1 MRVMNRIIIN
11 VNDFQKRAAIIEDDK
26 VVEIFNERNDES
38 NIIKNIYKGKVANV
52 LPGMES
58 AFVDIGLE
66 KNSFLYVDDLREFE
80 EKYLNGIVN
89 SNKAIEELLT
99 VGDKVVVQVLSVPRG
114 NKGARVTT
122 NFTIPGKY
130 LVLMPNNDHLA
141 ISKKIK
147 DEDERARLQ
156 EIFEEIKPAKMGVI
170 IRTAAQG
177 KSVYHFEKEISYLV
191 KKWED
196 IEKKIAKA
204 KIGEVLYNDNSI
216 VTTIL
221 RDILSN
227 DIDELIVDN
236 EEVYWEIIDYINAFS
251 ENNFKTKV
259 KLFDENRDIF
269 DEYNVNKEIEK
280 ALDKNVW
287 LDCGGYLVIEKTEA
301 LVSIDVN
308 TGKNTGSFNLEK
320 TVLNTNLDAARE
332 IPKQLRLRNLSGI
345 IIIDFIVM
353 KLQEDKDLVLQQLD
367 AELKKDRTK
376 NNIVH
381 FTDLGLVEMTRKRVG
396 RNLSYFYEEECPTC
410 HGKGKVK
417 SVDSIIEDIIK
428 DFKKVAEDKDIKKI
442 KIISSKR
449 VINKIKE
456 IYYDIMIDYL
466 KNRGK
471 ELSLSSEEINNI
483 TGYDIF
489 LEK

>member
-1 MRVMNRIIIN
+1 MNRIIIN
-11 VNDFQKRAAIIEDDK
+11 VNNFQKRAAIIEEGR
-26 VVEIFNERNDES
+26 VVEVLTEREDES
-38 NIIKNIYKGKVANV
+38 NIIKNIYKGRVANV

-66 KNSFLYVDDLREFE
+66 KNSFLFVDDLREFE

-89 SNKAIEELLT
+89 SGKPIEDLLT
-99 VGDKVVVQVLSVPRG
+99 VGDKVVAQVLNVPRG
-114 NKGARVTT
+114 TKGARVTT

-130 LVLMPNNDHLA
+130 LVLMPNSDHIA

-227 DIDELIVDN
+227 DIDELVVDN

-251 ENNFKTKV
+251 ENNFRTKV

-269 DEYNVNKEIEK
+269 DEYNVNKEIQK

-345 IIIDFIVM
+345 IIIDFIDM

-396 RNLSYFYEEECPTC
+396 RNLSYFYEEECPMC
-410 HGKGKVK
+410 HGKGKIK

-428 DFKKVAEDKDIKKI
+428 DFKKAAEEKDIKKI
-442 KIISSKR
+442 KITSSKR

-456 IYYDIMIDYL
+456 IYYDIMADYL
-466 KNRGK
+466 KSRGK

>member
-1 MRVMNRIIIN
+1 MNRIIIN
-11 VNDFQKRAAIIEDDK
+11 VNNFQKRAAIIEEGR
-26 VVEIFNERNDES
+26 VVEVLTEREDES
-38 NIIKNIYKGKVANV
+38 NIIKNIYKGWVANV

-66 KNSFLYVDDLREFE
+66 KNSFLFVDDLREFE

-89 SNKAIEELLT
+89 SGKPIEDLLT
-99 VGDKVVVQVLSVPRG
+99 VGDKVVVQVLNVPRG
-114 NKGARVTT
+114 TKGARVTT

-130 LVLMPNNDHLA
+130 LVLMPNSDHIA

-227 DIDELIVDN
+227 DIDELVVDN
-236 EEVYWEIIDYINAFS
+236 EEVYWEVIDYINAFS
-251 ENNFKTKV
+251 ENNFRTKV

-269 DEYNVNKEIEK
+269 DEYNVNKEIQK

-345 IIIDFIVM
+345 IIIDFIDM

-396 RNLSYFYEEECPTC
+396 RNLSYFYEEECPMC
-410 HGKGKVK
+410 HGKGKIK
-417 SVDSIIEDIIK
+417 SVDSIIEDVIK
-428 DFKKVAEDKDIKKI
+428 DFKKAAEEKDIKKI
-442 KIISSKR
+442 KVTSSKR

-456 IYYDIMIDYL
+456 IYYDIMTDYL
-466 KNRGK
+466 KSRGK

>member
-1 MRVMNRIIIN
+1 MNRIIIN
-11 VNDFQKRAAIIEDDK
+11 VNNFQKRAAIIEEGR
-26 VVEIFNERNDES
+26 VVEVLTEREDES
-38 NIIKNIYKGKVANV
+38 NIIKNIYKGRVANV

-66 KNSFLYVDDLREFE
+66 KNSFLFVDDLREFE

-89 SNKAIEELLT
+89 SGKPIEDLLT
-99 VGDKVVVQVLSVPRG
+99 VGDKVVVQVLNVPRG
-114 NKGARVTT
+114 TKGVRVTT

-130 LVLMPNNDHLA
+130 LVLMPNSDHIA

-227 DIDELIVDN
+227 DIDELVVDN

-251 ENNFKTKV
+251 ENNFRTKV

-269 DEYNVNKEIEK
+269 DEYNVNKEIQK

-345 IIIDFIVM
+345 IIIDFIDM

-396 RNLSYFYEEECPTC
+396 RNLSYFYEEECPMC
-410 HGKGKVK
+410 HGKGKIK
-417 SVDSIIEDIIK
+417 SVDSIIEDVIK
-428 DFKKVAEDKDIKKI
+428 DFKKAAEEKDIKKI
-442 KIISSKR
+442 KITSSKR

-456 IYYDIMIDYL
+456 IYYDIMTDYL
-466 KNRGK
+466 KSRGK

>member
-1 MRVMNRIIIN
+1 MNRIIIN
-11 VNDFQKRAAIIEDDK
+11 VNNFQKRAAIIEEGR
-26 VVEIFNERNDES
+26 VVEVLTEREDES
-38 NIIKNIYKGKVANV
+38 NIIKNIYKGRVANV

-66 KNSFLYVDDLREFE
+66 KNSFLFVDDLREFE

-89 SNKAIEELLT
+89 SGKPIEDLLT
-99 VGDKVVVQVLSVPRG
+99 VGDKVVVQVLNVPRG
-114 NKGARVTT
+114 TKGARVTT

-130 LVLMPNNDHLA
+130 LVLMPNSDHIA

-227 DIDELIVDN
+227 DIDELVVDN

-269 DEYNVNKEIEK
+269 DEYNVNKEIQK

-345 IIIDFIVM
+345 IIIDFIDM

-396 RNLSYFYEEECPTC
+396 RNLSYFYEEECPMC
-410 HGKGKVK
+410 HGKGKIK
-417 SVDSIIEDIIK
+417 SVDSIIEDVIK
-428 DFKKVAEDKDIKKI
+428 DFKKAAEEKDIKKI
-442 KIISSKR
+442 KITSSKR

-456 IYYDIMIDYL
+456 TYYDIMTDYL
-466 KNRGK
+466 KSRGK

>member
-1 MRVMNRIIIN
+1 MNRIIIN
-11 VNDFQKRAAIIEDDK
+11 VNNFQKRAAIIEEGR
-26 VVEIFNERNDES
+26 VVEVLTEREDES
-38 NIIKNIYKGKVANV
+38 NIIKNIYKGRVANV

-66 KNSFLYVDDLREFE
+66 KNSFLFVDDLREFE

-89 SNKAIEELLT
+89 SGKPIEDLLT
-99 VGDKVVVQVLSVPRG
+99 VGDKVVVQVLNVPRG
-114 NKGARVTT
+114 TKGARVTT

-130 LVLMPNNDHLA
+130 LVLMPNSDHIA
-141 ISKKIK
+141 ISKRIK

-227 DIDELIVDN
+227 DIDELVVDN

-251 ENNFKTKV
+251 ENNFRTKV

-269 DEYNVNKEIEK
+269 DEYNVNKEIQK

-345 IIIDFIVM
+345 IIIDFIDM

-396 RNLSYFYEEECPTC
+396 RNLSYFYEEECPMC
-410 HGKGKVK
+410 HGKGKIK

-428 DFKKVAEDKDIKKI
+428 DFKKAAEEKDIKKI
-442 KIISSKR
+442 KITSSKR

-456 IYYDIMIDYL
+456 IYYDIMADYL
-466 KNRGK
+466 KSRGK

>member
-1 MRVMNRIIIN
+1 MNRIVIN
-11 VNDFQKRAAIIEDDK
+11 FNNFQKRAAIIEDQR
-26 VVEIFNERNDES
+26 VVEVLTEREDES
-38 NIIKNIYKGKVANV
+38 NIIKNIYRGRVANV

-66 KNSFLYVDDLREFE
+66 KNSFLFVDDLREFE

-89 SNKAIEELLT
+89 SGKPIEELLT
-99 VGDKVVVQVLSVPRG
+99 VGDKVVVQVLNVPRG
-114 NKGARVTT
+114 TKGARVTT

-130 LVLMPNNDHLA
+130 VVLMPNSDHIA

-147 DEDERARLQ
+147 DEDERTRLQ

-177 KSVYHFEKEISYLV
+177 KSVYHFEREISYLV

-196 IEKKIAKA
+196 IERKISKA
-204 KIGEVLYNDNSI
+204 AIGEVLYNDNSI

-227 DIDELIVDN
+227 DIDELVVDN

-280 ALDKNVW
+280 ALDKFVW

-301 LVSIDVN
+301 LVTVDVN

-345 IIIDFIVM
+345 IIIDFIDM

-367 AELKKDRTK
+367 SELKKDRIK

-417 SVDSIIEDIIK
+417 SVDSIIEEIIK
-428 DFKKVAEDKDIKKI
+428 DFKKVAEEKDIRQI
-442 KIISSKR
+442 KIASSKR
-449 VINKIKE
+449 VIAKIKE
-456 IYYDIMIDYL
+456 VYFDIMVDYL

-489 LEK
+489 LGK

>member
-1 MRVMNRIIIN
+1 MNRIIIS
-11 VNDFQKRAAIIEDDK
+11 VNSFQKKAAIIEDGR
-26 VVEIFNERNDES
+26 VVEVLTEREDES
-38 NIIKNIYKGKVANV
+38 NIIKNIYKGRVANV

-66 KNSFLYVDDLREFE
+66 KNSFLFVDDLREFE

-89 SNKAIEELLT
+89 SGKPIEDLLT
-99 VGDKVVVQVLSVPRG
+99 VGDKVVVQVLNVPRG
-114 NKGARVTT
+114 TKGARVTT

-130 LVLMPNNDHLA
+130 VVLMPNSDHIA

-177 KSVYHFEKEISYLV
+177 KSVYHFEREISYLI

-196 IEKKIAKA
+196 IEKRISKA
-204 KIGEVLYNDNSI
+204 AIGEVLYNDNSI
-216 VTTIL
+216 VTTVL

-227 DIDELIVDN
+227 DIDELVVDN

-259 KLFDENRDIF
+259 KLFDDNRDIF

-345 IIIDFIVM
+345 IIIDFIDM

-428 DFKKVAEDKDIKKI
+428 DFKKAAEEKDIRHI
-442 KIISSKR
+442 SIASSKR
-449 VINKIKE
+449 VITKLKE
-456 IYYDIMIDYL
+456 VYYDIMSEYL
-466 KNRGK
+466 KSRGK

-489 LEK
+489 LKK

>member
-1 MRVMNRIIIN
+1 MNRIIIN
-11 VNDFQKRAAIIEDDK
+11 VNNFQKRAAIIEEGR
-26 VVEIFNERNDES
+26 VVEVLTEREDES
-38 NIIKNIYKGKVANV
+38 NIIKNIYKGRVANV
-52 LPGMES
+52 LLGMES

-66 KNSFLYVDDLREFE
+66 KNSFLFVDDLREFE

-89 SNKAIEELLT
+89 SGKPIEDLLT
-99 VGDKVVVQVLSVPRG
+99 VGDKVVVQVLNVPRG
-114 NKGARVTT
+114 TKGARVTT

-130 LVLMPNNDHLA
+130 LVLMPNSDHIA

-177 KSVYHFEKEISYLV
+177 KSVYHFEKEISHLV

-227 DIDELIVDN
+227 DIDELVVDN

-251 ENNFKTKV
+251 ENNFRTKV

-269 DEYNVNKEIEK
+269 DEYNVNKEIQK

-345 IIIDFIVM
+345 IIIDFIDM

-396 RNLSYFYEEECPTC
+396 RNLSYFYEEECPMC
-410 HGKGKVK
+410 HGKGKIK
-417 SVDSIIEDIIK
+417 SVDSIIEDVIK
-428 DFKKVAEDKDIKKI
+428 DFKKAAEEKDIKKI
-442 KIISSKR
+442 KITSSKR

-456 IYYDIMIDYL
+456 IYYDIMTDYL
-466 KNRGK
+466 KSRGK

>member
-1 MRVMNRIIIN
+1 MNRIIIN
-11 VNDFQKRAAIIEDDK
+11 VNNFQKRAAIIEEGR
-26 VVEIFNERNDES
+26 VVEVLTEREDES
-38 NIIKNIYKGKVANV
+38 NIIKNIYKGRVANV

-66 KNSFLYVDDLREFE
+66 KNSFLFVDDLREFE

-89 SNKAIEELLT
+89 SGKPIEDLLT
-99 VGDKVVVQVLSVPRG
+99 VGDKVVVQVLNVPRG
-114 NKGARVTT
+114 TKGARVTT

-130 LVLMPNNDHLA
+130 LVLMPNSDHIA

-227 DIDELIVDN
+227 DIDELVVDN

-251 ENNFKTKV
+251 ENNFRTKV

-269 DEYNVNKEIEK
+269 DEYNVNKEIQK

-345 IIIDFIVM
+345 IIIDFIDM

-396 RNLSYFYEEECPTC
+396 RNLSYFYEEECPMC
-410 HGKGKVK
+410 HGKGKIK
-417 SVDSIIEDIIK
+417 SVDSIIEDVIK
-428 DFKKVAEDKDIKKI
+428 DFKKAAEEKDIKKI
-442 KIISSKR
+442 KITSSKR

-456 IYYDIMIDYL
+456 IYYDIMTDYL
-466 KNRGK
+466 KSRGK